1 MITLEEEIAYITK
14 EYIFGTTAAAFAA
27 IAICES
33 ESRVSEVQTEVELE
47 TFLVKEIDVS
57 AGGQRPWEDK
67 KLVWGEK
74 TETFQKH
81 SSMQNSLAK

>member
-1 MITLEEEIAYITK
+1 MITLEEDIAYITT

-33 ESRVSEVQTEVELE
+33 ESRVSEVQLE

-67 KLVWGEK
+67 KLVWGKK

-81 SSMQNSLAK
+81 SSMQNSLAN